1 MPNKE
6 IRIGKGKEKLR
17 PTIRFK
23 QLVHSALINQQSLSE
38 LKDQQRTK
46 IPLYRP
52 KVTGILTNNE
62 KNILHKYRELRSDS
76 ERESL
81 VNLMAHLI
89 VFSQIPPKLRAR
101 LAPYAYFIILGPKRK
116 IMEQGR
122 KPESVYFV
130 LTGDITVT
138 TKKWNSVQN
147 KYIERL
153 EYISGPGGWLGEID
167 FLENR
172 KRQQTFTSKWIMS

>member
-6 IRIGKGKEKLR
+6 IRNGKGRDKLK
-17 PTIRFK
+17 PSIRFK
-23 QLVHSALINQQSLSE
+23 QLARSALINQQWLSD
-38 LKDQQRTK
+38 LIDHQRTK

-62 KNILHKYRELRSDS
+62 KKILHKYRELRSDS

-81 VNLMAHLI
+81 VNLMAHLT

-116 IMEQGR
+116 IIEQGR
-122 KPESVYFV
+122 EPATVYFV

-138 TKKWNSVQN
+138 TKIWNSVKN
-147 KYIERL
+147 KYIERV
-153 EYISGPGGWLGEID
+153 EYLSGPGEWLGEID
-167 FLENR
+167 FLENQ
-172 KRQQTFTSKWIMS
+172 KRRQTFTSKCK